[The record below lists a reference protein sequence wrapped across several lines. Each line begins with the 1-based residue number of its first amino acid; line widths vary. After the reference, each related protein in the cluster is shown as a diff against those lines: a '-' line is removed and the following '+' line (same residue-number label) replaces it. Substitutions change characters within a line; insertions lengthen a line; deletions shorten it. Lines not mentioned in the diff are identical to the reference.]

1 MSEVREP
8 KQQIGV
14 RVDRDLREAIDSQ
27 RGHYPRADGG
37 VATRSEILRA
47 MLEEARV
54 MFDRDVQA
62 RVRAAA
68 RERGITVGEAWA
80 LVVKEGLMAVWVD
93 APAAVEP

>member
-1 MSEVREP
+1 MTAR
-8 KQQIGV
+8 KQIGV
-14 RVDRDLREAIDSQ
+14 RVDDDLRAAIDSQ
-27 RGHYPRADGG
+27 RSHYQRADGA

-54 MFDRDVQA
+54 MFDRDVQT

-93 APAAVEP
+93 APLTTEER